1 MAETTER
8 VTQEGVGP
16 LEMGLGAS
24 EQAVNE
30 EVGQLKRRA
39 LTLLDVMVMSIT
51 FAGPTVSIF
60 FNSAPGVSFSG
71 AALPLS
77 FVIATIGILFLANS
91 VIQFS
96 KKLPTAGFAYTFN
109 SHGLGPR
116 AGLISGWLLLF
127 GYALT
132 TPMIYSAFALW
143 SHDVL
148 HQAFGWE
155 ISWTVFFVL
164 AVLFV
169 VGLSLLGIRE
179 SMRADIVLM
188 VFEVGAVLALSIFIL
203 AKGGHNGHGITA
215 SPLTPLAPGAAW
227 SGIFLAMIYTVMS
240 YTGFE
245 TSATLGEE
253 TRKPRVNIPR
263 ATLFSILF
271 LGAFYVFTSY
281 AETVGFGT
289 SHMAALMKQEIPFN
303 ALAITFWGNNWSY
316 LISVA
321 AITALL
327 SGLIASHNA
336 TVRILFSMGRG
347 RSFPSMFGSTL
358 PRFQTPGTA
367 IIAHAIFSLVL
378 GMGLGLWVGPANVWA
393 YLGAFMVP
401 ALIIV
406 YVLVNISVILYYR
419 REHLSEFSIWKHGV
433 FPVLGTAVLFLPL
446 KSVVYPVPPAPYS
459 WVPYVVTAWII
470 LGFVWI
476 YLISRN
482 RPDAL
487 EQAGRVWT
495 ED

>member
-1 MAETTER
+1 MAEVTESR
-8 VTQEGVGP
+8 PRAEIGP

-24 EQAVNE
+24 EQALE
-30 EVGQLKRRA
+30 QEVGRLKRRA
-39 LTLLDVMVMSIT
+39 LNLLDIMVMSIT

-71 AALPLS
+71 AALPLA

-91 VIQFS
+91 VIQFA

-143 SHDVL
+143 THDVL
-148 HQAFGWE
+148 QSAFGWD
-155 ISWTVFFVL
+155 INWVIFFVL
-164 AVLFV
+164 AVAFV
-169 VGLSLLGIRE
+169 VGLSILGIKE

-188 VFEVGAVLALSIFIL
+188 VFEVGAVLTLSVFIL
-203 AKGGHNGHGITA
+203 FKGGNHGITA

-253 TRKPRVNIPR
+253 SRNPRVNIPR
-263 ATLFSILF
+263 ATLYSILF

-281 AETVGFGT
+281 AEVIGFGT
-289 SHMAALMKQEIPFN
+289 NHMSNLMNQQIPFN
-303 ALAITFWGNNWSY
+303 ALAISFWGKNWSY
-316 LISVA
+316 IISA
-321 AITALL
+321 AAVTALL
-327 SGLIASHNA
+327 SGVIASHNA
-336 TVRILFSMGRG
+336 TVRILYAMGRG
-347 RSFPSMFGSTL
+347 RSFPSAFGMTL
-358 PRFQTPGTA
+358 PRFKTPVNSILT
-367 IIAHAIFSLVL
+367 HAAFSLVL
-378 GMGLGLWVGPANVWA
+378 GIGLGLWVGPANVWA

-406 YVLVNISVILYYR
+406 YILVNISLFLYFR
-419 REHLSEFSIWKHGV
+419 REHRSEFSIWKHAV
-433 FPVLGTAVLFLPL
+433 FPALGIAALSLPL
-446 KSVVYPVPPAPYS
+446 KAIVSPWPPAPYS
-459 WVPYVVTAWII
+459 WVPFVVGAWII
-470 LGFVWI
+470 LGFLWI
-476 YLISRN
+476 YLIGRN